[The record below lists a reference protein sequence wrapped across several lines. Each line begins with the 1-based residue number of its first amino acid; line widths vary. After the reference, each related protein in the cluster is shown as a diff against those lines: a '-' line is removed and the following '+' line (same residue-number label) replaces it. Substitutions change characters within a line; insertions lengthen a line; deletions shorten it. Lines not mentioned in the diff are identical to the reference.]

1 MRKNSIKNTRI
12 NQEVLR
18 VLSSV
23 IRHDMKDP
31 RIAVMTSVTDVI
43 VAPDLKTCK
52 VYISVY
58 GLENEKDLKKGLKS
72 ASGWLRHELSQR
84 LHLRY
89 TPELIFELDNSIEH
103 GAHISEIMNRPGFLN
118 ESVEDEKQEENQK

>member
-52 VYISVY
+52 VYISVL
-58 GLENEKDLKKGLKS
+58 GDEDTRRNTMKGLRS
-72 ASGWLRHELSQR
+72 AEGFIRSRLAAELNLRH
-84 LHLRY
+84 
-89 TPELIFELDNSIEH
+89 TPVLTFLEDTSIEYGVKMTKLLEEVTHEDNSGNI
-103 GAHISEIMNRPGFLN
+103 
-118 ESVEDEKQEENQK
+118 DE